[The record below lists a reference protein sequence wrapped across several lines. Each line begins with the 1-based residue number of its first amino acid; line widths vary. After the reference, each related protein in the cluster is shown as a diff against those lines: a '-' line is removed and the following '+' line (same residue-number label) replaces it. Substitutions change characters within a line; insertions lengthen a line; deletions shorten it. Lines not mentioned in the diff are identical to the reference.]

1 MIISLSNISK
11 SYFITDGITKKII
24 DDLSLQLNFKDNK
37 FISLVAPFGSG
48 KTTLLKIISRLIN
61 YDSGKITVNEEELSN
76 SNTRIIYIPSQ
87 SISIPWLNVED
98 NIRFELSNNIS
109 DDKLKFII
117 SLIGLDGYEKHIPH
131 KNSFGFRFRI
141 SLGRALVSN
150 PDLIL
155 IDEPFNKLDSITK
168 EEIFSMIKNVVKNTD
183 AKFLFATSNII
194 DAAFISDEII
204 FISKEKNEVKG
215 QIKIEEKFSSFK
227 ELLSS
232 EKFTEIF
239 SKIKSKLVEDSGLQV
254 KDFSV

>member
-24 DDLSLQLNFKDNK
+24 NDLSLQLNFKDNK

-61 YDSGKITVNEEELSN
+61 YDSGKITVNNEELSN

-87 SISIPWLNVED
+87 SVSIPWLNVED

-109 DDKLKFII
+109 DDKLKFIL
-117 SLIGLDGYEKHIPH
+117 SLIGLEGYEKHIPH
-131 KNSFGFRFRI
+131 KSSLGFRFRI
-141 SLGRALVSN
+141 SIGRALVSN

-155 IDEPFNKLDSITK
+155 IDEPFNKLDSVTK
-168 EEIFSMIKNVVKNTD
+168 EEIFSMIRNVVKNTD
-183 AKFLFATSNII
+183 VKFLFATSDII
-194 DAAFISDEII
+194 DASFISDEIV
-204 FISKEKNEVKG
+204 FISKEKNDVKG

-227 ELLSS
+227 ELLAS
-232 EKFTEIF
+232 EKFTEMF
-239 SKIKSKLVEDSGLQV
+239 SKIKSILAEDSGFQV
-254 KDFSV
+254 KDFSI

>member
-1 MIISLSNISK
+1 MIINLSNISK
-11 SYFITDGITKKII
+11 SYFITDGITKKVIN
-24 DDLSLQLNFKDNK
+24 DLSLQLNFKDNK

-61 YDSGKITVNEEELSN
+61 YDSGKIIVNEEELSN
-76 SNTRIIYIPSQ
+76 SNKRIVYIPSQ
-87 SISIPWLNVED
+87 SVSIPWLNVED

-109 DDKLKFII
+109 DDKLNFII
-117 SLIGLDGYEKHIPH
+117 SLIGLEGYDKHIPH
-131 KNSFGFRFRI
+131 KSGFGFRFRI

-155 IDEPFNKLDSITK
+155 IDEPFNKIDSLTK
-168 EEIFSMIKNVVKNTD
+168 EEILSLMRNVIENTEV
-183 AKFLFATSNII
+183 KFLLATSNII

-204 FISKEKNEVKG
+204 FISKEKNEVKV

-232 EKFTEIF
+232 EKFAEIF
-239 SKIKSKLVEDSGLQV
+239 SKIKNILAEDSAFQI

>member
-1 MIISLSNISK
+1 MIINLSNISK
-11 SYFITDGITKKII
+11 SYFIADGITKKVI

-37 FISLVAPFGSG
+37 SISLVAPFGSG
-48 KTTLLKIISRLIN
+48 KTTLLKIISGLIN
-61 YDSGKITVNEEELSN
+61 YDSGKIFVNEEELSN
-76 SNTRIIYIPSQ
+76 SNKRIIYIPSQ
-87 SISIPWLNVED
+87 SVSIPWLSVEE
-98 NIRFELSNNIS
+98 NIKFELSDNIS

-117 SLIGLDGYEKHIPH
+117 SLIGLEGYEKHIPH

-141 SLGRALVSN
+141 SLGRALILN

-168 EEIFSMIKNVVKNTD
+168 EEIFLMIRYVVKNTD
-183 AKFLFATSNII
+183 VKFLFATSNII
-194 DAAFISDEII
+194 DAAFISDEIV

-215 QIKIEEKFSSFK
+215 QIKIEKKFSSFK

-239 SKIKSKLVEDSGLQV
+239 SKIKFILTEDSAFQI